1 MTNSRK
7 KTEGTQGRTKIG
19 ERKRV
24 KSLFPHPTFSIL
36 NIYFLALELITSKL
50 AILEDVKTACWFT
63 ETLNTLAI
71 NTGKWVIKL

>member
-1 MTNSRK
+1 MNMTNSRK
-7 KTEGTQGRTKIG
+7 KIEGTQGRTKIG

-24 KSLFPHPTFSIL
+24 KSLFAHPTFNIL
-36 NIYFLALELITSKL
+36 NIYFQALELITSKL

-71 NTGKWVIKL
+71 LTLSSGS